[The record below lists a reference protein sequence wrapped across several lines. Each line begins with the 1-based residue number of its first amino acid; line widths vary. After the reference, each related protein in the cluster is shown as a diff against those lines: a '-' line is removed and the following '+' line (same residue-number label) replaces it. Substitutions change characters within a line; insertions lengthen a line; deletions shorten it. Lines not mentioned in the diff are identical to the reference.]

1 MYTPSVGYQST
12 PYLHQHQVPVTRHL
26 ASYNLGVS
34 PVNRPF
40 DSPQVGSPQIIQSR
54 YIDGAQSPAGLTPQG
69 SVFGANRPQS
79 VQYGQYGQSPVSVQ
93 SQLINSPYN
102 SGVYNPQMKYI
113 GGTQGSIA
121 QQGTVAGQGSITP
134 GSIANTQGGPSAV
147 QQNLVQSQQQIQQQG
162 LQQSS
167 AIQQQQDI
175 AVTNQF
181 TAGSA
186 ANKTPVGLGASPS
199 VDINS
204 AANYENANFKGGDF
218 YRNGPNQFTRVPYD
232 HAERDYY
239 DQDLTQTR
247 RRNPGK
253 IVGPHIYSYDDSE
266 DFRVRKPPDQE
277 HEQKIQKL
285 KSEKTKRELHVQEL
299 DYKIHIL
306 EQENQSLRN
315 QMDQMKTDYKRLAQV
330 YEEKYSH
337 EIERLHLENQ
347 DYENSNKQWATR
359 FKDLVDKCDD
369 LVQEKQDLEEQNRKL
384 NDKIL
389 QIQVLLHEQPIKNQM
404 RFESTN
410 KNF

>member
-1 MYTPSVGYQST
+1 MYSPSVGYQST
-12 PYLHQHQVPVTRHL
+12 PYLHQHQVPVSRHL

-34 PVNRPF
+34 PANRPF
-40 DSPQVGSPQIIQSR
+40 DSPQVGSPLIIQSR
-54 YIDGAQSPAGLTPQG
+54 YIDGAQTPVGLTPQG
-69 SVFGANRPQS
+69 SVFGPNRQS
-79 VQYGQYGQSPVSVQ
+79 VQYGQYGQSPISVQ
-93 SQLINSPYN
+93 SQAINSPFN

-113 GGTQGSIA
+113 GGTQGGIA
-121 QQGTVAGQGSITP
+121 QQGTMAGQGSISQ
-134 GSIANTQGGPSAV
+134 GSAVNIQGGLSAA
-147 QQNLVQSQQQIQQQG
+147 QQNLVHNQQQIQQQG
-162 LQQSS
+162 LQTPSV
-167 AIQQQQDI
+167 IQQQQDA
-175 AVTNQF
+175 AVANQQG
-181 TAGSA
+181 TGSLG
-186 ANKTPVGLGASPS
+186 NPTPVGLGASPS

-204 AANYENANFKGGDF
+204 AANYENPNFKGGDY
-218 YRNGPNQFTRVPYD
+218 YRNGPNQFARIPYD
-232 HAERDYY
+232 HADRDYY
-239 DQDLTQTR
+239 DQQDLAQTR

-266 DFRVRKPPDQE
+266 DLRVRKPPDQE

-404 RFESTN
+404 RFENTN